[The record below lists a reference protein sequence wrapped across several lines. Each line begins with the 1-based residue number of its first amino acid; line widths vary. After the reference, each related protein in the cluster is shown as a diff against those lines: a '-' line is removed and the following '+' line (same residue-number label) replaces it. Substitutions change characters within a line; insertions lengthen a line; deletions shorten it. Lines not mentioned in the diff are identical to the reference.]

1 MRISD
6 WSSDVCSSD
15 LPILDLM
22 YDFCDAMELDVDT
35 LIHESGAAQLEIN
48 FEHADALSRA
58 DQVFLFKRA
67 MREAAMRHGVY
78 ATFLAK
84 PMSNEP
90 GSAMHI
96 HQSLVDV
103 KTRRNQI
110 GRASCRERVCQYV

>member
-15 LPILDLM
+15 L
-22 YDFCDAMELDVDT
+22 
-35 LIHESGAAQLEIN
+35 
-48 FEHADALSRA
+48 ADALSRA

-103 KTRRNQI
+103 KTRRNLFMGKKAGQHSELFSHYLGGLQKYI
-110 GRASCRERVCQYV
+110 PMAMALLAPNVKSYRRLATDRKSVV

>member
-84 PMSNEP
+84 PMRNEP
-90 GSAMHI
+90 GSAMHL
-96 HQSLVDV
+96 HQSLEIGEHTSELQPLIRNSYDV
-103 KTRRNQI
+103 F
-110 GRASCRERVCQYV
+110 C